1 MQAIDVTHVSQNE
14 TVDVSQIGVLRH
26 TRPIPKDLR
35 QSPANPYG
43 SRGER
48 PYSGKG
54 YRAPAKPTAARVT
67 ERPQNQARVGAEGDA
82 RRALFYKG
90 YRVPGDPYRSRGA
103 GRRPQSLT
111 QQGIQSDR
119 KALFYKGLRAKPLKS
134 PFYKGCKAFGA
145 GPSEP
150 ARRSLFPTFE
160 VCLLLTQKT
169 QRDRLTSVGAVAWED
184 LGRS

>member
-14 TVDVSQIGVLRH
+14 TVDVSQVGVLRH

-54 YRAPAKPTAARVT
+54 YRAARK
-67 ERPQNQARVGAEGDA
+67 AYSG
-82 RRALFYKG
+82 KG
-90 YRVPGDPYRSRGA
+90 YRAPGDPCGSRGE
-103 GRRPQSLT
+103 RRHLQALT

-119 KALFYKGLRAKPLKS
+119 KTLFFKGLRAMPRKPPS
-134 PFYKGCKAFGA
+134 YKGQ
-145 GPSEP
+145 
-150 ARRSLFPTFE
+150 RVLLSLQGE
-160 VCLLLTQKT
+160 VCT
-169 QRDRLTSVGAVAWED
+169 
-184 LGRS
+184 